1 MKVERRSFNVEEFRV
16 VGDEGKTI
24 IGHAA
29 IFNSLSEDLG
39 GFREQ
44 IASGSFARAIGED
57 DVRALFNH
65 DANLILGRNRAGT
78 LKMSEDERGLKVEI
92 TPPDTVFAN
101 DLMKSIDRGDVSQM
115 SFAFRVVKESWEHGE
130 GGEPD
135 IRTLQEVELF
145 DVSPVTYPAY
155 KQTDVGLRSLEDIA
169 TEGRERLKKK
179 EVDYSLY
186 EKQQVQAIA
195 CE

>member
-1 MKVERRSFNVEEFRV
+1 MKVERRSFVVDEFRIE
-16 VGDEGKTI
+16 GDEGKTI
-24 IGHAA
+24 VGHAA

-101 DLMKSIDRGDVSQM
+101 DLMKSIKRGDVTQM
-115 SFAFRVVKESWEHGE
+115 SFAFRVVKENWEHGE

-186 EKQQVQAIA
+186 EKQQVQAT